1 MRILKVSATYFPF
14 LEKGGPPVKVRA
26 LARGLEARGHQVT
39 VLTADLGE
47 AAGTPLRPSPYGRS
61 YEEGGVEAVYLQSRP
76 RFRSVAWHRG
86 RERFCRERLG
96 AYDVAHV
103 YGLYDLLGPAV
114 AAHCRARGIPY
125 VVEPIGM
132 FRPITRSI
140 WLKRAYHRL
149 WGKRL
154 VAGAARVIATAEQE
168 LEELVGEGVPR
179 EKIVLRR
186 NGVEPPDELP
196 ARGTFWA
203 ERKLPERHK
212 RILFLGRLVGKKSP
226 ELLLEAFFRLM
237 SRKPALDAHLVFAGP
252 DEGEGMLRRLKAGVA
267 RRGLEERVSF
277 VGPLYGQ
284 EKWAAYRDADVFV
297 LPSQNENF
305 GNTAAEAVA
314 AGVPVILTETCGIAP
329 LLANRA
335 GMVVPHDAE
344 AIAGALAELLGNEP
358 LRRRL
363 AAGCAAV
370 LPQLG
375 WEEPVGQMEGL
386 YAELLRVKPPRES
399 ENAQTA

>member
-1 MRILKVSATYFPF
+1 MRILKVSSTYFPF

-39 VLTADLGE
+39 VLTADLGA
-47 AAGTPLRPSPYGRS
+47 AAGTPLQPSPYGRCF
-61 YEEGGVEAVYLQSRP
+61 EEGGVEAIYLQSRP

-86 RERFCRERLG
+86 RSRFCRERLG
-96 AYDVAHV
+96 AYDVAHI

-114 AAHCRARGIPY
+114 AAKCRARGIPY

-132 FRPITRSI
+132 FRPIARSL
-140 WLKRAYHRL
+140 WLKRMYHRL

-154 VAGAARVIATAEQE
+154 VAGAARVIATAEME

-196 ARGTFWA
+196 APGTFWA
-203 ERKLPERHK
+203 ARKLPARRQ
-212 RILFLGRLVGKKSP
+212 RILFLGRLIGKKSP
-226 ELLLEAFFRLM
+226 ELLLEAFSRMM
-237 SRKPALDAHLVFAGP
+237 SRKTALDAHLVFAGP

-267 RRGLEERVSF
+267 RLGLGERVSF
-277 VGPLYGQ
+277 VGPLYGE

-314 AGVPVILTETCGIAP
+314 AGTPVILTETCGIAP
-329 LLANRA
+329 LLANCA

-344 AIAGALAELLGNEP
+344 AIAGALAELLGNEA
-358 LRRRL
+358 LRKRL
-363 AAGCAAV
+363 TEGCAAV

-375 WEEPVGQMEGL
+375 WEEPVGQMEAL
-386 YAELLRVKPPRES
+386 YETLLSARPSRKS
-399 ENAQTA
+399 ENARKA